1 MRPTTGSNLL
11 LAVLLSL
18 AAPAAL
24 AAQQSAQA
32 DPPPNA
38 EFVYIDSQELLEKA
52 PGASEAQQTFQQ
64 EMSQYRSEVDQLR
77 SELDSLRQAYQQQEG
92 MLSPS
97 ARETRQQEIVEKQRQ
112 LQQRLQELERQATQ
126 RRQELLAP
134 ILDEVRSVIREIR
147 DENGYTMVFDASASG
162 LLAADP
168 RLDITGLVIQ
178 RLQERQTSQG
188 GGGGGSGQEGGSGD
202 A

>member
-1 MRPTTGSNLL
+1 MRPTTGTNLL

-18 AAPAAL
+18 ATPAAL
-24 AAQQSAQA
+24 AAQQSGQA
-32 DPPPNA
+32 DPPPDA

-92 MLSPS
+92 MLSQS
-97 ARETRQQEIVEKQRQ
+97 AREERQQEIVEKQRQ

-168 RLDITGLVIQ
+168 RLDITGLVVQ
-178 RLQERQTSQG
+178 RLQERRTSQG
-188 GGGGGSGQEGGSGD
+188 GDGGGSGQEDGSGD